1 MTDRMVIILS
11 MIIHK
16 AELPLTYDNILFLAN
31 RIDMEDEGLEKL
43 ESAETKAVIDT
54 FIES

>member
-16 AELPLTYDNILFLAN
+16 AVLPLSYDNILFLAN
-31 RIDMEDEGLEKL
+31 RIDMEDEGLKKL
-43 ESAETKAVIDT
+43 ESAETQKLIDT